1 MFLIYIQQ
9 RKIKFCII
17 LKNIFFLLFS
27 DYLDE
32 LGFHFVRQCIEVIES
47 RGLDDEGLYRLVG
60 VSSKVN
66 KLTQM
71 ALGMKHSFIVCIF
84 LLLYLLIFKIA

>member
-1 MFLIYIQQ
+1 MQIKNYLQTQEVILIIYN
-9 RKIKFCII
+9 FC
-17 LKNIFFLLFS
+17 FS

-32 LGFHFVRQCIEVIES
+32 IGFAFVRQCIEAIES

-71 ALGMKHSFIVCIF
+71 ALGTNFFDF
-84 LLLYLLIFKIA
+84 LKYF

>member
-1 MFLIYIQQ
+1 MYV
-9 RKIKFCII
+9 CI
-17 LKNIFFLLFS
+17 LS

-32 LGFHFVRQCIEVIES
+32 VGFAFVRQCIEAIES

-66 KLTQM
+66 KMTQM
-71 ALGMKHSFIVCIF
+71 ALGMCYI
-84 LLLYLLIFKIA
+84 